1 MQTDTNDVQF
11 VFVLSSWDPR
21 FWGHVHNW
29 MSLAASLSLSLSM
42 SFAVRLCLSL
52 REKEG
57 EGDQWRKNVVE
68 RERER
73 ERESSTIGHRPVQS
87 LPRTRGR
94 LARRPVQAMSF
105 QRVGDQG
112 GVSDHTAPRLS
123 GEGYPSSL
131 PSLCAVISQA
141 QCWQVAR

>member
-1 MQTDTNDVQF
+1 M
-11 VFVLSSWDPR
+11 
-21 FWGHVHNW
+21 
-29 MSLAASLSLSLSM
+29 ASLSLSLS
-42 SFAVRLCLSL
+42 LSL

-57 EGDQWRKNVVE
+57 EGDQWSKNVVG
-68 RERER
+68 RGGER

-87 LPRTRGR
+87 LPRTRDR

-112 GVSDHTAPRLS
+112 GVSDHTAPRLA
-123 GEGYPSSL
+123 GEGCPSSL

-141 QCWQVAR
+141 QRWQVAR